1 MNLPIPIFIS
11 DLPTRSYVV
20 HILISKYQVQIKR
33 GLTFYPDMSEP
44 VVCGVSFVPY
54 LQNISYILCIR
65 MHFEHNDLVERV
77 A

>member
-1 MNLPIPIFIS
+1 
-11 DLPTRSYVV
+11 
-20 HILISKYQVQIKR
+20 
-33 GLTFYPDMSEP
+33 LTFYPDMSEP